1 VRRHASR
8 GGVLALSLVVML
20 FVLTVVTSLLAVTA
34 ARARAVAREAR
45 RAQALALAESA
56 VAVVQAQLASGTPA
70 AAAAGTLATGSYAAQ
85 VQTTNGVQV
94 TATGTALPLLGES
107 AVVRIEVS
115 LMRGGDGWQLS
126 GWREVE
132 P

>member
-1 VRRHASR
+1 MRRHASR

-56 VAVVQAQLASGTPA
+56 VAAVQAQLASGVPA
-70 AAAAGTLATGSYAAQ
+70 ASVAGRLATGSYAAE
-85 VQTTNGVQV
+85 VVTTNGVQV
-94 TATGTALPLLGES
+94 TGTGTALPLLGES
-107 AVVRIEVS
+107 VVVRIEAS
-115 LMRGGDGWQLS
+115 LRRGGGGWQLS